1 MRTAA
6 RSARVSRLSVSYDY
20 VEMKFVKMIINI
32 ARDRFE
38 TDSVNVIKDK
48 LVVAKKHKEISVYI
62 KLAQSQRKN
71 MKIVIRKINT
81 QNFRNPWRFMT
92 NW

>member
-1 MRTAA
+1 
-6 RSARVSRLSVSYDY
+6 
-20 VEMKFVKMIINI
+20 MKFVKMIINI
-32 ARDRFE
+32 VRDRFE

-62 KLAQSQRKN
+62 NLAQSQRKN

-81 QNFRNPWRFMT
+81 QNFRNP
-92 NW
+92 

>member
-1 MRTAA
+1 
-6 RSARVSRLSVSYDY
+6 
-20 VEMKFVKMIINI
+20 MKFVKMIINI
-32 ARDRFE
+32 VRDRFE

-62 KLAQSQRKN
+62 KSAQSQRKN

-81 QNFRNPWRFMT
+81 QNFRNP
-92 NW
+92 

>member
-1 MRTAA
+1 
-6 RSARVSRLSVSYDY
+6 
-20 VEMKFVKMIINI
+20 MKFVKMIINI
-32 ARDRFE
+32 ARERLE

-62 KLAQSQRKN
+62 NLAQSQRKN

-81 QNFRNPWRFMT
+81 QNFRNP
-92 NW
+92 

>member
-1 MRTAA
+1 MRRAA

-32 ARDRFE
+32 VGDRFE

-48 LVVAKKHKEISVYI
+48 LVVAKKCKGISVYI
-62 KLAQSQRKN
+62 NLAQSQRKN
-71 MKIVIRKINT
+71 MEIVIRKINT
-81 QNFRNPWRFMT
+81 QNFRNP
-92 NW
+92 

>member
-1 MRTAA
+1 
-6 RSARVSRLSVSYDY
+6 
-20 VEMKFVKMIINI
+20 MKFVKMIINI

-62 KLAQSQRKN
+62 NLAQSQRKN

-81 QNFRNPWRFMT
+81 QNFRNP
-92 NW
+92 